1 MEIVGEIVAIVVGFG
16 LLALICKVVGEH
28 IGKKRDEKI
37 EQNQPIE
44 IQQKPKIT
52 IHYKDRPAVP
62 PLELARNMLVSYYMD
77 MGEDTTKSVGME
89 SEFDR
94 KRDIIELKIRH
105 LIENEETNHG
115 SFFLTADT
123 DKDEK
128 AKAIISSIGK
138 SCFAITMFYVY
149 GMENSFPDTP
159 FEKVICGMLEVL
171 DDNEALDELE
181 RTTPNELFQNAYF
194 EDMIKGKIKEQG
206 T

>member
-89 SEFDR
+89 TKPSDSSRVSESISFAFFF
-94 KRDIIELKIRH
+94 KDI
-105 LIENEETNHG
+105 TA
-115 SFFLTADT
+115 FL
-123 DKDEK
+123 
-128 AKAIISSIGK
+128 
-138 SCFAITMFYVY
+138 Y
-149 GMENSFPDTP
+149 
-159 FEKVICGMLEVL
+159 
-171 DDNEALDELE
+171 
-181 RTTPNELFQNAYF
+181 
-194 EDMIKGKIKEQG
+194 
-206 T
+206 